1 MGFKFKELDGELG
14 EVIQGM
20 MTRNKMVLVEQDET
34 SQIWRESSC
43 LHVLDLDIDIY
54 AATECV
60 YCNDTEDYELSSSLH
75 IFYKHGTTEAVYSEY
90 ANSLAACIYNYASRI
105 GQTDLQDM
113 NAIGELACIY
123 YLNWDEARHDTVQE
137 DF

>member
-1 MGFKFKELDGELG
+1 MGFKLKALDGELG

-54 AATECV
+54 SGTECV
-60 YCNDTEDYELSSSLH
+60 YCDDTGEYELNSSLH
-75 IFYKHGTTEAVYSEY
+75 IFYKHGTTEVVYSEY
-90 ANSLAACIYNYASRI
+90 ANSLATCIYNYVGRI

-113 NAIGELACIY
+113 NAIQELACIY
-123 YLNWDEARHDTVQE
+123 YLNWDEARPYTAQE